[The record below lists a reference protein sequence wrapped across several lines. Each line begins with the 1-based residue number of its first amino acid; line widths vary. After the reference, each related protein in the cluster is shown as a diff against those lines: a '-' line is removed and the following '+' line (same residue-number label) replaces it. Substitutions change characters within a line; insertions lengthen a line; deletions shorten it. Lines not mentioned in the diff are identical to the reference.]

1 MEYDEIMAKD
11 LIKNSL
17 ASKKSEETFYITKD
31 NPDGTKELVYRL
43 KCDKEQA
50 YTIFGFVINEQQ
62 KEYRGSNFTIKWRVI
77 RMFDAKT
84 QEQICQES

>member
-1 MEYDEIMAKD
+1 MEYDEIMDKD

-31 NPDGTKELVYRL
+31 TPDGTKEIVYRL

-50 YTIFGFVINEQQ
+50 YTIFGFVIREQQ
-62 KEYRGSNFTIKWRVI
+62 KEYRDSNFAIKWRVI
-77 RMFDAKT
+77 RMFDSKT
-84 QEQICQES
+84 SAQICQES

>member
-11 LIKNSL
+11 LMKNSL

-43 KCDKEQA
+43 KCDQEQA
-50 YTIFGFVINEQQ
+50 YTIFCFVIREQQ
-62 KEYRGSNFTIKWRVI
+62 KEYKDSNFTIKWRVI
-77 RMFDAKT
+77 RMFDSKT
-84 QEQICQES
+84 GVQICQES

>member
-50 YTIFGFVINEQQ
+50 YTIL
-62 KEYRGSNFTIKWRVI
+62 
-77 RMFDAKT
+77 ALL
-84 QEQICQES
+84 